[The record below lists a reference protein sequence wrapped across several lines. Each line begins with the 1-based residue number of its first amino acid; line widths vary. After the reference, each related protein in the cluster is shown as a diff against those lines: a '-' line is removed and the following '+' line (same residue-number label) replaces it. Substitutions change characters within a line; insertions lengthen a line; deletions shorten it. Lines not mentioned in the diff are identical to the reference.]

1 MKYFLAVDLEGATG
15 VVHHDQLMPDGRGYA
30 AAQRWL
36 TGDINAAI
44 RGICAAD
51 AAAEIVVG
59 DGHGI
64 MRNVL
69 LDELDERAML
79 VVGPGRYEN
88 KPLCQCEGIDA
99 SFDVGMLIGFHTRAG
114 TPGGLLAHTFV
125 GSTICD
131 LSLNGRV
138 AGEAEIDAA
147 IMASYGVPV
156 GLIVGNSDL
165 EPEVRAWDPTVTFY
179 ATKTTLGPTAGICKT
194 PRRTASE
201 IEEIAR
207 QVVERRLYSLRENPA
222 TTTLTATLYRREM
235 LDRAATVNGV
245 HVVDDRTFSVTHAN
259 AAEAFRM
266 FWNAITRTL
275 EDPQPW
281 LK

>member
-59 DGHGI
+59 DGHGV

-79 VVGPGRYEN
+79 VAGPGRYEN

-99 SFDVGMLIGFHTRAG
+99 SFDLGMLIGFHSRAG

-125 GSTICD
+125 GSTICN
-131 LSLNGRV
+131 LSMNGKV

-147 IMASYGVPV
+147 IMASFGVPL
-156 GLIVGNSDL
+156 GLIVGNSEL
-165 EPEVRAWDPTVTFY
+165 EDEVRLWDPNVAFY
-179 ATKTTLGPTAGICKT
+179 ATKKTLGPTAGICKT
-194 PRRTASE
+194 PARTARE
-201 IEEIAR
+201 IELLAQR
-207 QVVERRLYSLRENPA
+207 VVEGRTYSSRTNPA
-222 TTTLTATLYRREM
+222 LTTFTAELYRREM
-235 LDRAATVNGV
+235 LDRAASVDGIT
-245 HVVDDRTFSVTHAN
+245 VVDDRTFSVSHAS
-259 AAEAFRM
+259 AADAFRLL
-266 FWNAITRTL
+266 WKAITRTL

>member
-51 AAAEIVVG
+51 AEAEIVVG
-59 DGHGI
+59 DGHGV
-64 MRNVL
+64 MRNVV
-69 LDELDERAML
+69 LDELDDRAML
-79 VVGPGRYEN
+79 VMGPGRYEN
-88 KPLCQCEGIDA
+88 KPLCQCEGIDET
-99 SFDVGMLIGFHTRAG
+99 FDVGMLIGFHSRAG

-125 GSTICD
+125 GSTICN
-131 LSLNGRV
+131 LSMNGKV

-147 IMASYGVPV
+147 IMASFGVPV
-156 GLIVGNSDL
+156 ALIVGNSEL
-165 EPEVRAWDPTVTFY
+165 EDEVRMWDPTVAFY
-179 ATKTTLGPTAGICKT
+179 ATKQTLGPTAGICKT
-194 PRRTASE
+194 PRRTARE
-201 IEEIAR
+201 IELLAR
-207 QVVERRLYSLRENPA
+207 HVLEQGAFALRETAA
-222 TTTLTATLYRREM
+222 TTTFTAELYRREM
-235 LDRAATVNGV
+235 VERAATVPGV
-245 HVVDDRTFSVTHAN
+245 TVVNDRTFSVTHAS
-259 AAEAFRM
+259 AAAAFRLL
-266 FWNAITRTL
+266 WNAITRTL